1 MRDTMRLILTLSAIV
16 LGLTVTAADAGEDQ
30 TLTYEMFEASV
41 PHIDLETCP
50 ADLAQQDTFCRAS
63 IHHEEIHVF
72 AFSLDGDSPL
82 VGFKSYEASGVE
94 TLLN

>member
-1 MRDTMRLILTLSAIV
+1 MRLLITCTAIALGMFVNSAQ
-16 LGLTVTAADAGEDQ
+16 ADESKP
-30 TLTYEMFEASV
+30 LTYEMFEAAV

-72 AFSLDGDSPL
+72 AFSLEGDSPM
-82 VGFKSYEASGVE
+82 VGFKSYEATGVE

>member
-1 MRDTMRLILTLSAIV
+1 MRDTMRLILTFSAIV
-16 LGLTVTAADAGEDQ
+16 LGLTVTAADAGDAQ
-30 TLTYEMFEASV
+30 PLTYEMFEAAV

-50 ADLAQQDTFCRAS
+50 ADLAKQDTFCRAS
-63 IHHEEIHVF
+63 ILHEEIHVF

>member
-1 MRDTMRLILTLSAIV
+1 MKLLLTFTAIV
-16 LGLTVTAADAGEDQ
+16 LGLTVTNAEAEDAQ
-30 TLTYEMFEASV
+30 ALTYEMFEAAV

-50 ADLAQQDTFCRAS
+50 VDLAQKDTFCRAS

-72 AFSLDGDSPL
+72 AFSLDGDSPM
-82 VGFKSYEASGVE
+82 VGFKSYEATGVE